1 MATFWDR
8 VRIYLNS
15 PTVVDLAQMLGVKRT
30 TLSSWIH
37 NNRRPPLDTL
47 LKISELTGVSIA
59 QLELGHDTVYD
70 DEVGENPVAYRREI
84 DEMIGGL
91 AENELRILR
100 QLIPYLKNPPP
111 KKGA

>member
-37 NNRRPPLDTL
+37 NNR
-47 LKISELTGVSIA
+47 
-59 QLELGHDTVYD
+59 Q
-70 DEVGENPVAYRREI
+70 
-84 DEMIGGL
+84 IGR
-91 AENELRILR
+91 AHV
-100 QLIPYLKNPPP
+100 
-111 KKGA
+111 

>member
-15 PTVVDLAQMLGVKRT
+15 PTVVDLAQMLGVKRS

-37 NNRRPPLDTL
+37 NNRRPPLETL
-47 LKISELTGVSIA
+47 LKISQLTGVSIA
-59 QLELGHDTVYD
+59 QLEFGHDPYWD
-70 DEVGENPVAYRREI
+70 DEVAENPVAYRREI
-84 DEMIGGL
+84 DEMIGDL
-91 AENELRILR
+91 AENELRLLR

-111 KKGA
+111 KPDA

>member
-37 NNRRPPLDTL
+37 TNRRPPLDTL

-59 QLELGHDTVYD
+59 QLEFGHTTFFE
-70 DEVGENPVAYRREI
+70 DEVAENPIAYRREI
-84 DEMIGGL
+84 DEMISGL
-91 AENELRILR
+91 REEELRLLM
-100 QLIPYLKNPPP
+100 QLIPYLKVPPS
-111 KKGA
+111 KKDA